1 MTAKRVKTQNRLAWV
16 SGTKSTGY
24 MLRVVILDRTTEF
37 HALNTTPFTK
47 YRAAQ
52 DIANAINAYLESQ
65 S

>member
-16 SGTKSTGY
+16 SGTKPTGY
-24 MLRVVILDRTTEF
+24 VLRVVIIDRTAEF
-37 HALNTTPFTK
+37 HTLNAMTFTK

-52 DIANAINAYLESQ
+52 DIANAINAYLEAQ